1 MKKLATI
8 ALAAGLLLG
17 ATACG
22 PTEDY
27 SELREQTEAECW
39 QKHWPTYAENIATGF
54 ITKADAEGKLA
65 RLCIS
70 LGDKAVEEAKASEK

>member
-8 ALAAGLLLG
+8 AMTVGLLLG

-27 SELREQTEAECW
+27 SELRSQTEATCW
-39 QKHWPTYAENIATGF
+39 EKHWPTYAENIATGF

-65 RLCIS
+65 RLCVD
-70 LGDKAVEEAKASEK
+70 LGNRAVEEAKASK